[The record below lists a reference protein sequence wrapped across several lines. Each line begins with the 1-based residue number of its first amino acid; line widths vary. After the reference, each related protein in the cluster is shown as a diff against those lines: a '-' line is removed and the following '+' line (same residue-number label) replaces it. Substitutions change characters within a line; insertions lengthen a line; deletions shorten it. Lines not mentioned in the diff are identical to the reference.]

1 LFPGRADAS
10 HIRVIFFLQGKRNR
24 KSNPDYRSR
33 VVAVMG
39 IIMRSVLLCLALCI
53 VSPTQVN
60 SSNDI
65 HATRDASP
73 GPKDTVSGESKVEA
87 REVDG
92 QVVGDKP
99 TNGMNLNH
107 PSGSAEP
114 TKDELCRT
122 ATLEA
127 GANELPALFFT
138 NLIQQE
144 SGFRPEVISPAGAQG
159 IAQFMPRV
167 ASSYGLANPFEPVA
181 ALKASARLLA
191 DLLDQFGNLGLAA
204 AAYNAGPKRVQ
215 DWMNNKRKL
224 PAETRHY
231 VHKITGLPA
240 EHWANLR
247 TNGFEVSLPAHA
259 RCPGFP
265 PIIAANPTGSALAK
279 RSFVGEREEQSANI
293 ARISSGAKQSLFAR
307 SLKVRSAQVAGRLS
321 TTPATE
327 SSQRRS
333 AVRSRS
339 SDPDSAT
346 SRFIATPA
354 PIILV
359 EEKAQS
365 GQRLSVDS
373 KRRPLPRP
381 SQFIVGALVPASI
394 KASETS
400 ALAKTKALAQWAKQ
414 IGKKKTRIADS
425 DSSARVASSKPKT

>member
-1 LFPGRADAS
+1 
-10 HIRVIFFLQGKRNR
+10 
-24 KSNPDYRSR
+24 
-33 VVAVMG
+33 MG

-53 VSPTQVN
+53 VSPTQAN
-60 SSNDI
+60 SPNDI

-73 GPKDTVSGESKVEA
+73 GPKDTASSETKVEA
-87 REVDG
+87 RVVDG
-92 QVVGDKP
+92 QVAGDKP
-99 TNGMNLNH
+99 AIGVGVNH
-107 PSGSAEP
+107 HGGSAEP
-114 TKDELCRT
+114 TKAELCRT

-127 GANELPALFFT
+127 GVNQLPALFFT

-144 SGFRPEVISPAGAQG
+144 SGFRPEVVSPAGAQG

-215 DWMNNKRKL
+215 DWMNNRRKL

-231 VHKITGLPA
+231 VHKVTGLPA

-259 RCPGFP
+259 RCPGL
-265 PIIAANPTGSALAK
+265 PIMAANPTGPALAK
-279 RSFVGEREEQSANI
+279 RSIVGEREEQSANI
-293 ARISSGAKQSLFAR
+293 ARISSGAKQNLFVR
-307 SLKVRSAQVAGRLS
+307 SLKARSAQVAGRLS
-321 TTPATE
+321 TIPATE

-333 AVRSRS
+333 AVLSRS
-339 SDPDSAT
+339 SDRDSTT
-346 SRFIATPA
+346 SRFVGTPA
-354 PIILV
+354 PIIMV

-365 GQRLSVDS
+365 GQRSS
-373 KRRPLPRP
+373 AARNRGALPRP
-381 SQFIVGALVPASI
+381 SEFIVGAPVPASI

-400 ALAKTKALAQWAKQ
+400 ALSKTKSLAQWAKQ
-414 IGKKKTRIADS
+414 LGKKRT
-425 DSSARVASSKPKT
+425 RVADAESAARGVSSKPKT

>member
-1 LFPGRADAS
+1 VPAT
-10 HIRVIFFLQGKRNR
+10 IRVIFFLQGKRNR
-24 KSNPDYRSR
+24 KSKPDYRSR
-33 VVAVMG
+33 VVAAMG

-60 SSNDI
+60 SSNDT
-65 HATRDASP
+65 HATRDAPP
-73 GPKDTVSGESKVEA
+73 GPKDTASGETKVEA

-99 TNGMNLNH
+99 TNGVSVNH
-107 PSGSAEP
+107 PSGSAEL
-114 TKDELCRT
+114 TKDDLCRT

-127 GANELPALFFT
+127 GANEMPAHFFT

-144 SGFRPEVISPAGAQG
+144 SGFRPEVVSPAGAQG

-247 TNGFEVSLPAHA
+247 TNGFEISLPAHA
-259 RCPGFP
+259 RCPGL
-265 PIIAANPTGSALAK
+265 PIMAANPTGLALAK
-279 RSFVGEREEQSANI
+279 RFVKEREESANI
-293 ARISSGAKQSLFAR
+293 ARSSGAKQNLFVR
-307 SLKVRSAQVAGRLS
+307 SLKVRSEQVASRLS
-321 TTPATE
+321 ATPASE
-327 SSQRRS
+327 RSQRHS
-333 AVRSRS
+333 AARAS
-339 SDPDSAT
+339 SDLESKT
-346 SRFIATPA
+346 SRFIATPT
-354 PIILV
+354 PIIMV

-365 GQRLSVDS
+365 GHRTSAAR
-373 KRRPLPRP
+373 KRGSLPRP
-381 SQFIVGALVPASI
+381 SEFIVGAPVSTSI

-400 ALAKTKALAQWAKQ
+400 ALSKTKALAQWAKQ
-414 IGKKKTRIADS
+414 LGKKRTHVADAES
-425 DSSARVASSKPKT
+425 NARGVSSKPKT

>member
-1 LFPGRADAS
+1 
-10 HIRVIFFLQGKRNR
+10 
-24 KSNPDYRSR
+24 
-33 VVAVMG
+33 MG

-53 VSPTQVN
+53 VSPTHVN
-60 SSNDI
+60 SSSDI

-73 GPKDTVSGESKVEA
+73 GPKDTASGETKVEA

-99 TNGMNLNH
+99 TNGVSVNH

-144 SGFRPEVISPAGAQG
+144 SGFRPEVVSPAGAQG

-259 RCPGFP
+259 RCPGL
-265 PIIAANPTGSALAK
+265 PIMAANPTGPALAK
-279 RSFVGEREEQSANI
+279 RSIVREREEQSANV
-293 ARISSGAKQSLFAR
+293 ARSSGAKQNLFVR
-307 SLKVRSAQVAGRLS
+307 SLKVRSEQVASRLS
-321 TTPATE
+321 ATPASE
-327 SSQRRS
+327 RSQRHS
-333 AVRSRS
+333 AARAP
-339 SDPDSAT
+339 SDLESKT
-346 SRFIATPA
+346 SRFIATPT
-354 PIILV
+354 PIIMV

-365 GQRLSVDS
+365 GHRTSAARKRGSLS
-373 KRRPLPRP
+373 RP
-381 SQFIVGALVPASI
+381 SEFIVGAPVSTSI

-400 ALAKTKALAQWAKQ
+400 ALSKTKALAQWAKQ
-414 IGKKKTRIADS
+414 LGKKKTRIADA
-425 DSSARVASSKPKT
+425 DSSARGASSKPKT